1 MFLPI
6 VKNKVN
12 ELENDMRLVL
22 KETQILRESDKTSKE
37 EVSRQILQNSM
48 LSQTNLQLSEQI
60 QKYDRLA
67 FGKLTKKDSMRS
79 SNRSKSKVK
88 V

>member
-1 MFLPI
+1 
-6 VKNKVN
+6 
-12 ELENDMRLVL
+12 MRLIL
-22 KETQILRESDKTSKE
+22 KETHALRENDKTSRE
-37 EVSRQILQNSM
+37 ELSKQFVQNSM
-48 LSQTNLQLSEQI
+48 LSQTNMQLSEQI

-79 SNRSKSKVK
+79 SNRSVRSKSKVK